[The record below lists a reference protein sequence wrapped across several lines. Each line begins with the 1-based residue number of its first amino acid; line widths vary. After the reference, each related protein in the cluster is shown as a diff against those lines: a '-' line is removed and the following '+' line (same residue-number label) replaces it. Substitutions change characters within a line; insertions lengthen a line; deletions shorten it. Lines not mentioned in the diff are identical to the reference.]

1 MASERRKTGAPGIRS
16 WVASRQQKICFWARS
31 PISSSA
37 AIHPGGQGPLSHPLA
52 PEPALPVSE
61 PDDGF
66 ASCGRYLHLRRL
78 GRALKVWSLD
88 SILCSRILSA
98 PGSPSPCRAG
108 PAPLLG
114 KRAPG
119 RILLCSRFPPGPLSS
134 QWGRPLRVA
143 AKRLLG
149 GRRSHRLERFGQPA
163 VRIARGPG
171 SLGAGIRAHCC
182 FQRSQ
187 VERPTRLLPKKENSL
202 KCHRRSTAFAEGAA
216 GYGREPESRSGLCT
230 RL

>member
-1 MASERRKTGAPGIRS
+1 MG
-16 WVASRQQKICFWARS
+16 
-31 PISSSA
+31 
-37 AIHPGGQGPLSHPLA
+37 SHPA
-52 PEPALPVSE
+52 EGTST
-61 PDDGF
+61 
-66 ASCGRYLHLRRL
+66 LRRL

-98 PGSPSPCRAG
+98 PGSPSPSRAG

-134 QWGRPLRVA
+134 KWGKPVRVA
-143 AKRLLG
+143 ATRLLG
-149 GRRSHRLERFGQPA
+149 GRRSYRLERFGQPA

-202 KCHRRSTAFAEGAA
+202 NVIAARLLSQKGRPVTGVSPTADP
-216 GYGREPESRSGLCT
+216 GYAPGL
-230 RL
+230 